1 MITIRKISHHSEIK
15 IPPVYVNLHANEE
28 LVDDIMTIQW

>member
-15 IPPVYVNLHANEE
+15 IPTVYANEE